1 MVGVNKNNYYN
12 QRVKEGK
19 LKEKK
24 ISNKLKTA
32 GYTIKRLKDNGLVVF
47 KMFNAYSSTDP
58 RRWTVLINPGSDSV
72 YLTCYH
78 NKDNINEILFEF
90 DDGGNNFNRGFFVKT
105 ESVEVLVTT
114 LLEKGINNNPADNPF
129 GVIK

>member
-1 MVGVNKNNYYN
+1 MQGPNSKG
-12 QRVKEGK
+12 R

-24 ISNKLKTA
+24 VSNKLKTA
-32 GYTIKRLKDNGLVVF
+32 GYTIKRLKDNGFVVF

-58 RRWTVLINPGSDSV
+58 RRWTVLINPGGESI

-78 NKDNINEILFEF
+78 NKDDINEIMFEF

-105 ESVEVLVTT
+105 ESIEVLVST
-114 LLEKGINNNPADNPF
+114 LIEKGVSNNPADNPF
-129 GVIK
+129 SSIK